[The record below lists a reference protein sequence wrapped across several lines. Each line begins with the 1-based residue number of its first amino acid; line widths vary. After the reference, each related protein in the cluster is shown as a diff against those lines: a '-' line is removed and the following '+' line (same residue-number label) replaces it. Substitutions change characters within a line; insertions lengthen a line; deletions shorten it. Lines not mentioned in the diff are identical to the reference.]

1 MQLTLLDHLLLE
13 SGQVSLQV
21 LPLTGIL
28 LLQVR
33 VQPRDL
39 HLSGVGWAEGLL
51 REAAGSQESR

>member
-1 MQLTLLDHLLLE
+1 MQLPLLDHLLLE

-21 LPLTGIL
+21 LPLPGIL

-39 HLSGVGWAEGLL
+39 YLMGQKGFSGREGGT
-51 REAAGSQESR
+51 RESR